1 MKKTAKKVLAAF
13 LALAITASSMP
24 FALASDTLPYLGES
38 ARGENQPYQH
48 GYRAEDFLDWSPE
61 TDPYSEYL
69 RARIPLQDRN
79 AALAATQANPE
90 LSPETQW
97 FTLAGDYG
105 NAFFDSYP
113 YTNEFSQYLFNF
125 WQYTDYYGSWHGMPT
140 EEVPEEM
147 YQDERGVN
155 DAWQYRKFEFGLI
168 NMPNPGYTNAAHKN
182 GVLSIGCIFLPRTGL
197 KHTVL
202 LTQDEDGNFPYAE
215 KLIELCEYYG
225 FDGWFINQE
234 ETIPAGDVDLYK
246 GFMKQ
251 MRDAGLYIQWY
262 DSVVDPSGRVSYQ
275 NEFNSSN
282 SPFVVEDGVQYSDS
296 IFLNYWWN
304 HSMLSSSADHAV
316 SLGVDPLDVVFAGI
330 EAGGDRWSQGYDLRD
345 NIGEDGQPMNSIASL
360 GSEFVHDGLDED
372 LDNGTNDNVAMR
384 REKDEFQWM
393 TFERERRWWSG
404 PFQDPSEASYTAD
417 RSTYP
422 QDETIGV
429 GTRENQ
435 NFDGVA
441 AYITERSVINGD
453 TFVTSFNTGHG
464 LEYRIGGEVSNSDE
478 WSNIIIQDILPTWQW
493 WFETDGTKLN
503 ADFDYG
509 PEYKKN
515 YDNGKEDVLGNEGSF
530 DFDLVG
536 AYQGGSSLVVYGAV
550 DAENFLHLYK
560 TDLDVAEDTQ
570 VALTFKKSSEDD
582 VAMKLGLIFED
593 DTDTVVKLDVADS
606 AAKSDEWVTST
617 VDLSA
622 YAGRKVAAMG
632 LVFDGTAEDYQMN
645 IGKLAYTTGAAEK
658 PATPTGFTI
667 DKAYDTDEMY
677 VSWDMADYDEVKQY
691 NLYAMKDGKEIYLG
705 GTYDEV
711 FYIKDLEDAIADSTG
726 TVISDVTVTPSNLKA
741 EAGSTVSFDAVV
753 SGATQTAG
761 EVTLVLKAVSED
773 GTESDGA
780 VVTHNY
786 NEGVS
791 NIEVTAEDGKLNV
804 TWEGGQADVAV
815 TKEYSTDDRT
825 WTASGNNGCTVEV
838 PTGADADYARY
849 TMTITTPSGVVT
861 TYDGRMD
868 DSYCKPYT
876 GKVAANG
883 TLEVPLAKDWY
894 QMVYKTVTNGEE
906 SAESTITRYSDN
918 MPSIRSSVDSVMIKL
933 IDYRGNESEWVT
945 IPNLISV
952 SVAADGES
960 VEAGQSIQ
968 MKATVKNYAETDA
981 VTWSVSGAKDP
992 TTAIDENGVLYIGE
1006 EECASSVSVTATS
1019 VENTTVSG
1027 STNVAVVA
1035 ITKIRPEGGE
1045 LYCGESQQ
1053 YIVEKSGKPMPINN
1067 YTWDIVGAD
1076 SLKEGTS
1083 ITENGYLTI
1092 GMSETAASVTI
1103 RATKKDTD
1111 LIYTTKIN
1119 ILPVYELSAES
1130 TSAYPGDTVAVSVE
1144 KMGEVVPAEQY
1155 TWTVEGA
1162 ENEGTVVENGVLT
1175 IAEGETSKA
1184 VEVKAMDADGNSF
1197 STTISINDLYALT
1210 PSYASMS
1217 PGGQQQFAVH
1227 NQKLDADVDAT
1238 LFDWSVESA
1247 YPDWYGEISSADTKI
1262 DENGLLVLGEDEEC
1276 MAINVICTN
1285 KETGASYSVTVY
1297 NFSWYSIQSEDEALT
1312 MAEMPQANAA
1322 PKADEIS
1329 QEVTWTVEGATSK
1342 NTTIDQDGN
1351 LTIADGEK
1359 AAVLVVRATSVADP
1373 SKSGVSYV
1381 TVTPSKSILRT
1392 TYEYALTLST
1402 EGVVDSAVKYFE
1414 DAKTAAKAVLDNPD
1428 ATAEEIDT
1436 AWDNLLDG
1444 IWGLGLTKGDKTVL
1458 EQLIAKADEMVE
1470 NVNMY
1475 VETNWSQLEEALAAA
1490 KEVYN
1495 DGDAMDDDI
1504 EPAAE
1509 ALLNAIMAQRYKA
1522 DKSIL
1527 NDLVNKANEMDVSG
1541 YTAES
1546 VAVFKAAL
1554 YNANLVLADES
1565 LSEDDQAVVDEA
1577 VAELNEAIENL
1588 SADTSEPSTDDGKDD
1603 GSSTEDNSSNTD
1615 DTSKPDSTTSDT
1627 DTSKGD
1633 STTSTTSKDDS
1644 AAETA
1649 PTTGDNSV
1657 LPLFAVAA
1665 VVTAGLG
1672 LVVLKKKENA

>member
-147 YQDERGVN
+147 YEDERGVN
-155 DAWQYRKFEFGLI
+155 DAWQYRKFEFGLV

-197 KHTVL
+197 KHTVF

-632 LVFDGTAEDYQMN
+632 LVFDGEAEDYQMN

-711 FYIKDLEDAIADSTG
+711 FYIKDLEDAIENSTG
-726 TVISDVTVTPSNLKA
+726 TAVSGVTVTPGNLKA

-838 PTGADADYARY
+838 PTGAEADYARY

-876 GKVAANG
+876 GKVSANG

-894 QMVYKTVTNGEE
+894 QMVYKTVTNGVE
-906 SAESTITRYSDN
+906 SAEKTITRYNSN
-918 MPSIRSSVDSVMIKL
+918 MPNVSGADAVMVKL
-933 IDYRGNESEWVT
+933 IDYRGNESEWTVT
-945 IPNLISV
+945 GDGLAITTADSSVYNGDSV
-952 SVAADGES
+952 SFEASYMGQAVDAADC
-960 VEAGQSIQ
+960 
-968 MKATVKNYAETDA
+968 K
-981 VTWSVSGAKDP
+981 WSVSSTDD
-992 TTAIDENGVLYIGE
+992 TELNE
-1006 EECASSVSVTATS
+1006 ATS
-1019 VENTTVSG
+1019 
-1027 STNVAVVA
+1027 
-1035 ITKIRPEGGE
+1035 
-1045 LYCGESQQ
+1045 
-1053 YIVEKSGKPMPINN
+1053 
-1067 YTWDIVGAD
+1067 
-1076 SLKEGTS
+1076 
-1083 ITENGYLTI
+1083 
-1092 GMSETAASVTI
+1092 
-1103 RATKKDTD
+1103 
-1111 LIYTTKIN
+1111 
-1119 ILPVYELSAES
+1119 
-1130 TSAYPGDTVAVSVE
+1130 
-1144 KMGEVVPAEQY
+1144 
-1155 TWTVEGA
+1155 
-1162 ENEGTVVENGVLT
+1162 VENGVLT
-1175 IAEGETSKA
+1175 VAADEHATSIRVTASYEDETASVVVNVKYPLSISASSATVLQGGTVDLTASYKTDTVDNGEITWSMEGAASAETTLENGVLA
-1184 VEVKAMDADGNSF
+1184 VARDESASTITVNASYEADGNVWTDSYNVMIQENMGDHLAAVVVGASGSPASANETPDKAVDGED
-1197 STTISINDLYALT
+1197 STKWCVDKAENGWIVLDLQNVYTISGWRTVHGEYSDKDAGFNTVKFALE
-1210 PSYASMS
+1210 
-1217 PGGQQQFAVH
+1217 VL
-1227 NQKLDADVDAT
+1227 KDADATAEQLADSDYLANNDNWVEVDLVDNSNGDQIAPYT
-1238 LFDWSVESA
+1238 AENAGECVRSLSENVTGRYFRVRIDDSTANQWTAIRLHEIQLFE
-1247 YPDWYGEISSADTKI
+1247 ADST
-1262 DENGLLVLGEDEEC
+1262 
-1276 MAINVICTN
+1276 
-1285 KETGASYSVTVY
+1285 
-1297 NFSWYSIQSEDEALT
+1297 EALT

-1436 AWDNLLDG
+1436 AWDNLLEG
-1444 IWGLGLTKGDKTVL
+1444 IWGLGLTQGDKTVL

-1470 NVNMY
+1470 NSNMY

-1546 VAVFKAAL
+1546 VSVFKAAL

-1588 SADTSEPSTDDGKDD
+1588 SADTSKPSTDDGKDD
-1603 GSSTEDNSSNTD
+1603 DA
-1615 DTSKPDSTTSDT
+1615 TSDA

-1633 STTSTTSKDDS
+1633 STTGNTSKDD
-1644 AAETA
+1644 TA
-1649 PTTGDNSV
+1649 TESTPTTGDNSV

>member
-24 FALASDTLPYLGES
+24 IALASDTLPYLGES

-147 YQDERGVN
+147 YEDERGVS
-155 DAWQYRKFEFGLI
+155 DAWQYRKFEFGLV

-197 KHTVL
+197 KHTVF

-234 ETIPAGDVDLYK
+234 ESIPAGDVELYK

-262 DSVVDPSGRVSYQ
+262 DSINNNGGGLTYQ
-275 NEFNSSN
+275 NEFNSVN
-282 SPFVVEDGVQYSDS
+282 SPFVIEDGVQYSDS

-304 HSMLSSSADHAV
+304 KNMLTSSANHAV

-330 EAGGDRWSQGYDLRD
+330 EAGGDRWSQRYDLRN

-372 LDNGTNDNVAMR
+372 LDNGANDNVAMR

-422 QDETIGV
+422 QDEDIGV
-429 GTRENQ
+429 GTREEQ

-493 WFETDGTKLN
+493 WFETEGTKLN

-550 DAENFLHLYK
+550 DAENFMHLYK

-570 VALTFKKSSEDD
+570 VSLTFKKSSEDN
-582 VAMKLGLIFED
+582 VAMQLGLIFED
-593 DTDTVVKLDVADS
+593 DTDTVVKLDVANS

-622 YAGRKVAAMG
+622 YAGRKVATMG
-632 LVFDGTAEDYQMN
+632 LVFNGEAEDYQIN
-645 IGKLAYTTGAAEK
+645 IGKLAYTTGEAQK

-667 DKAYDTDEMY
+667 DKAYDTSEMY

-691 NLYAMKDGKEIYLG
+691 NLYAIKDGKEIYLG

-711 FYIKDLEDAIADSTG
+711 FYIKNLEDAIADSTG
-726 TVISDVTVTPSNLKA
+726 TVISDVTVTPGNVKA

-753 SGATQTAG
+753 SGMQQTAG

-780 VVTHNY
+780 IATHNY

-791 NIEVTAEDGKLNV
+791 NIEVSAEDGKLNV
-804 TWEGGQADVAV
+804 TWEGGQADVVV

-838 PTGADADYARY
+838 PTGAESDFARY

-876 GKVAANG
+876 GKISSNG

-894 QMVYKTVTNGEE
+894 QMVYKTVTDGEE
-906 SAESTITRYSDN
+906 SAEKTITRYGSN
-918 MPSIRSSVDSVMIKL
+918 MPRINNSVDSILVKL

-945 IPNLISV
+945 VPGFMAITV
-952 SVAADGES
+952 SADGES
-960 VEAGQSIQ
+960 VQAGQSIA
-968 MKATVKNYAETDA
+968 MSATVENYTETDA
-981 VTWSVSGAKDP
+981 VTWSISGEKDSA
-992 TTAIDENGVLYIGE
+992 TSINEEGVLTVGE
-1006 EECASSVSVTATS
+1006 EECVSSITVTATS
-1019 VENTTVSG
+1019 VENSTVSA
-1027 STNVAVVA
+1027 SISIPVEV
-1035 ITKIRPEGGE
+1035 ITRIRPEGGE
-1045 LYCGESQQ
+1045 IACGDSQQ
-1053 YIVEKSGKPMPINN
+1053 YIVEKSGKPMAINN
-1067 YTWDIVGAD
+1067 YLWSVSASSGE
-1076 SLKEGTS
+1076 LKEGTV
-1083 ITENGYLTI
+1083 IDEVGYLTVD
-1092 GMSETAASVTI
+1092 AAEEATELI
-1103 RATKKDTD
+1103 ITATKKDTE
-1111 LIYTTKIN
+1111 LTYTTK
-1119 ILPVYELSAES
+1119 
-1130 TSAYPGDTVAVSVE
+1130 VA
-1144 KMGEVVPAEQY
+1144 VVPA
-1155 TWTVEGA
+1155 
-1162 ENEGTVVENGVLT
+1162 
-1175 IAEGETSKA
+1175 A
-1184 VEVKAMDADGNSF
+1184 VSANDG
-1197 STTISINDLYALT
+1197 
-1210 PSYASMS
+1210 
-1217 PGGQQQFAVH
+1217 
-1227 NQKLDADVDAT
+1227 
-1238 LFDWSVESA
+1238 
-1247 YPDWYGEISSADTKI
+1247 
-1262 DENGLLVLGEDEEC
+1262 
-1276 MAINVICTN
+1276 
-1285 KETGASYSVTVY
+1285 
-1297 NFSWYSIQSEDEALT
+1297 LT

-1329 QEVTWTVEGATSK
+1329 QEVKWTVEGATSK
-1342 NTTIDQDGN
+1342 NTTIDQNGN
-1351 LTIADGEK
+1351 LTIAAGEK
-1359 AAVLVVRATSVADP
+1359 AEVLVVRATSAADP

-1414 DAKTAAKAVLDNPD
+1414 DAKAAAKAVLDNPD

-1436 AWDNLLDG
+1436 AWDNLLEG
-1444 IWGLGLTKGDKTVL
+1444 IWGLGLTKGDKTLL
-1458 EQLIAKADEMVE
+1458 EQLIVKADEMVE
-1470 NVNMY
+1470 NAEMY
-1475 VETNWSQLEEALAAA
+1475 VDTNWQQLIDALAAA
-1490 KEVYN
+1490 KDVYN

-1504 EPAAE
+1504 EPASE

-1527 NDLVNKANEMDVSG
+1527 NDLVNKANAIDLNG

-1554 YNANLVLADES
+1554 NTANLVLADES

-1588 SADTSEPSTDDGKDD
+1588 SADTDTNEPSTGDD
-1603 GSSTEDNSSNTD
+1603 ND
-1615 DTSKPDSTTSDT
+1615 DTSKPDDTTSNT
-1627 DTSKGD
+1627 DTSKD
-1633 STTSTTSKDDS
+1633 ESTNTTSKDDS

-1672 LVVLKKKENA
+1672 LVVIKKKEKA